1 MPRTKAPRR
10 RTPREAAHY
19 AYMADVM
26 RRLEWDL
33 HNTIAL
39 TGRVPEDWHEI
50 ARAERRTPTV
60 KVNLRLEADVV
71 RFLRSMGDGWGP
83 RANDILKSWM
93 HARLAGVVRGAE
105 TVDYYRSREGA
116 QDGPKPGFGV
126 TAAME
131 GLEDTV
137 TARHSVPNRAR
148 LVEGLQARYATEGEP
163 EGGLP
168 DMRIR

>member
-1 MPRTKAPRR
+1 MPSPKAPRR
-10 RTPREAAHY
+10 RTARETAHY

-39 TGRVPEDWHEI
+39 TGRVPEDWHDI
-50 ARAERRTPTV
+50 ARAERRSPTV

-105 TVDYYRSREGA
+105 TVDYYRSRFDTH
-116 QDGPKPGFGV
+116 DGPKPGFGV

-131 GLEDTV
+131 GTKDAI
-137 TARHSVPNRAR
+137 TARHTVPNRAR
-148 LVEGLQARYATEGEP
+148 LVEGLQARYAMEGVP

-168 DMRIR
+168 GVQVR